1 MITLHGFCYNSSTQK
16 EFDFTLSIATV
27 KPSLTVTID
36 TGGEFLS
43 PISGRKCGNFGI
55 VGEQEDMF
63 NPNFY
68 VLPDVTAEFV
78 SGDYSEFES
87 LKASLESFQSLM
99 TADAY
104 FPPDGKYGIY
114 WMSQYGFSGT
124 ATTGFYDADYD
135 FPSVGA
141 YKAAYD
147 NGEISPHTD
156 NVMRY
161 DIYIDGTK
169 DPSITAIPTY
179 ASGSD
184 LSTLTLEPKL
194 WYSVN
199 HASIIPV
206 DSPIIEVDGVNVP
219 NSSHWTVS
227 DQVVLQLLENY
238 TNQYLSYTND
248 LTRGLSSV
256 SKVTHFGIDG
266 IPDDLS
272 LYLRFDYNTGLEIQY
287 SKLIEVI
294 IPREVDDI
302 SDVRIYTIPDSE
314 KGDPDYKLEVAI
326 HLNAPPSYLDDDDE
340 DYSGGKDEDGD
351 DGGVYDDPED
361 VDDYTQYDG
370 VGFNG
375 DAVLTKTY
383 ALNKTTLENIGTKL
397 WSQSYFDVLKVQSN
411 PIENIVCLK
420 HFPFKSAG
428 TTESI
433 TIGDVDFQINGDV
446 VPSCKSFDV
455 GTYKYEGYH
464 HSFLDFSPWTIIKC
478 YLPYIGWVQFDA
490 SSIYKSTLKF
500 KYVVDLV
507 SGECMCKIVRDT
519 KEIPF
524 MEYRGNMGIDLP
536 LTASNAMQ
544 EQIKLASAGI
554 NVAAAVTGHVM
565 SGDAF
570 GAVTTAASGALN
582 MAGEDYSTQRTGA
595 PAPLCSS
602 FANHAIVVIVEH
614 PLTEGA
620 TPSNGYKHLHGKPC
634 HKYMKLGSFTGFVQV
649 DRRADIK
656 IAMTSEENALLEQLL
671 TTGVY
676 V

>member
-1 MITLHGFCYNSSTQK
+1 MELYNDGNVYCTFNMIINTIRPTIFGAIING
-16 EFDFTLSIATV
+16 V
-27 KPSLTVTID
+27 MPSGITRQYVVT
-36 TGGEFLS
+36 
-43 PISGRKCGNFGI
+43 
-55 VGEQEDMF
+55 GEQEDPF
-63 NPNFY
+63 NPSMYIIPSLTFEYTGGYGIDEATFNNITDVWQMSLASQFGQNGHRGNYYFAEISMGGTY
-68 VLPDVTAEFV
+68 VYTVLNASYVF
-78 SGDYSEFES
+78 SDYSEYI
-87 LKASLESFQSLM
+87 
-99 TADAY
+99 TA
-104 FPPDGKYGIY
+104 F
-114 WMSQYGFSGT
+114 
-124 ATTGFYDADYD
+124 
-135 FPSVGA
+135 
-141 YKAAYD
+141 D
-147 NGEISPHTD
+147 NGELSPIMD
-156 NVMRY
+156 NQMRV
-161 DIYIDGTK
+161 DVYINGTK
-169 DPSITAIPTY
+169 DPTITAIPTY

-184 LSTLTLEPKL
+184 MSTLMLEPKM
-194 WYSVN
+194 WYNVN
-199 HASIIPV
+199 QASLIPV
-206 DSPIIEVDGVNVP
+206 DSPLITVDGVKVP
-219 NSSHWTVS
+219 NSAHWTVS
-227 DQVVLQLLENY
+227 DQIVLELLENY
-238 TNQYLSYTND
+238 TNQYLTYTTD
-248 LTRGLSSV
+248 LTRGLSSI
-256 SKVTHFGIDG
+256 SKVTHFGLDG
-266 IPDDLS
+266 IPNDLE
-272 LYLRFDYNTGLEIQY
+272 LYFRFDYNTGLEIQY
-287 SKLIEVI
+287 SKMYSVI
-294 IPREVDDI
+294 IPREVNSV
-302 SDVRIYTIPDSE
+302 SDVRVSAVADSE
-314 KGDPDYKLEVAI
+314 KGDPNYSLEIVI
-326 HLNAPPSYLDDDDE
+326 HLDAPPSYLDDDDD
-340 DYSGGKDEDGD
+340 DYAGGQDEDGD

-361 VDDYTQYDG
+361 IDDYTDYDG

-383 ALNKTTLENIGTKL
+383 ALNKSTLENIGTKL

-420 HFPFKSAG
+420 HFPFKSTG
-428 TTESI
+428 TSESV

-446 VPSCKSFDV
+446 VPSCKTFDV

-464 HSFLDFSPWTIIKC
+464 DSFLDFSPWTIIKC

-490 SSIYKSTLKF
+490 SSIYKCTLKF

-507 SGECMCKIVRDT
+507 SGECMCKIVRDS

-620 TPSNGYKHLHGKPC
+620 TPSSGYKHLHGKPC
-634 HKYMKLGSFTGFVQV
+634 HKYMKLGSFSGFVQV

-656 IAMTSEENALLEQLL
+656 IAMTSEENAMLESLL
-671 TTGVY
+671 TEGVF